1 MYLWEIFRG
10 FEENLANRTNW
21 IIIREFRINMRK
33 NCHFQSLLASQLPH
47 WPSAPP
53 WCSCCFHES
62 QMQSEQE
69 TVDVWYRF
77 NESLFKT
84 QVHDYDVNLTSF
96 FSAQFCSRSGAEKQ
110 FADKNQL
117 YLQETVLL
125 FHCPLELYPN
135 HPLSWHGSLESSVF
149 LQERLQCRPRP
160 CLQPLQPCLVSAH
173 HGTSRPAFQ
182 PALPSVLCRSEPSP
196 HSELT
201 PELPVTLAWR
211 LSSTSQNF
219 NHGEYN
225 SDRIK

>member
-10 FEENLANRTNW
+10 LEENLTNRTNW
-21 IIIREFRINMRK
+21 IIIREFRINMR
-33 NCHFQSLLASQLPH
+33 NICHFQSLLASQLPH

-125 FHCPLELYPN
+125 FHCPLENIQIISFRDMAHWRAQSACSADPARAC
-135 HPLSWHGSLESSVF
+135 SLCSRVSSRHTTARAV
-149 LQERLQCRPRP
+149 
-160 CLQPLQPCLVSAH
+160 QPS
-173 HGTSRPAFQ
+173 SRPFR
-182 PALPSVLCRSEPSP
+182 PSCAARSPLTQSSLQSYPSP
-196 HSELT
+196 L
-201 PELPVTLAWR
+201 L
-211 LSSTSQNF
+211 
-219 NHGEYN
+219 GG
-225 SDRIK
+225 

>member
-21 IIIREFRINMRK
+21 IIIREFRINMR
-33 NCHFQSLLASQLPH
+33 NICHFQSLLASQLPH

-84 QVHDYDVNLTSF
+84 QAHDCDVNLTFFFCPILQQVRGWKAVCEQKPTLFAGDRSLISLSTWTTSKSSSFVTWLIRELSF
-96 FSAQFCSRSGAEKQ
+96 FARAPAVPTPPVPAASAAVSRLG
-110 FADKNQL
+110 
-117 YLQETVLL
+117 T
-125 FHCPLELYPN
+125 
-135 HPLSWHGSLESSVF
+135 
-149 LQERLQCRPRP
+149 PRH
-160 CLQPLQPCLVSAH
+160 A
-173 HGTSRPAFQ
+173 PAAVQ

-219 NHGEYN
+219 NHGEFN